1 MQHFG
6 IIGKPLGHSQS
17 KKYFDNL
24 FATQHIDAD
33 YTVRELEAI
42 EEVVPLLDL
51 LDGINVTSPYKE
63 LIIPYLN
70 EIDPVAK
77 EIGAVNVVYRHHG
90 YNTDYIGAMAALKP
104 HIRPTDKKA
113 LVLGTGGASRAV
125 RYAMQKLG
133 LEVSTISRQKGKGDL
148 TYDELTEDVIK
159 AHTVIANCTPLGM
172 RPQENE
178 KPDIPYEWISGKHIL
193 FDCIYN
199 PEKTKF
205 LEAGEQQ
212 GAQILNGEQMFSA
225 QAKEAIKIFRI

>member
-63 LIIPYLN
+63 VIIPYLN
-70 EIDPVAK
+70 EIDPIAK
-77 EIGAVNVVYRHHG
+77 EIGAVNVVYKHHG
-90 YNTDYIGAMAALKP
+90 FNTDYIGAIAALKP
-104 HIRPTDKKA
+104 HLRQTDKQA
-113 LVLGTGGASRAV
+113 LVLGLGGAARAV
-125 RYAMQKLG
+125 RYAMEQLG
-133 LEVSTISRQKGKGDL
+133 LNVMTISRQKGKGDL
-148 TYDELTEDVIK
+148 TYNQLTPEIIM
-159 AHTVIANCTPLGM
+159 AHTIIANCTPLGM
-172 RPQENE
+172 RPQEDE
-178 KPDIPYEWISGKHIL
+178 KPDIPYEWLTPNHIL

-212 GAQILNGEQMFSA
+212 GAQIINGEQMFIA